1 MEKAGLPQGIL
12 TPELLTAVVSLL
24 GAELVWV
31 TAFFFFFPFFL
42 CFLLIEV

>member
-12 TPELLTAVVSLL
+12 TPEFLTAVVSLL

-31 TAFFFFFPFFL
+31 TAFFFFFPFSFV
-42 CFLLIEV
+42 FF